1 MTGKWTASLGRRVA
15 LGGWGGEEGWGEG
28 RGRWGVK
35 VRGKG
40 RRCQEEL
47 QVWAVF
53 FRGRTFQILRSR
65 RSTGELSD
73 PRRQPHSLSVSGA
86 ERDGRGDVAPS

>member
-15 LGGWGGEEGWGEG
+15 LGRGVGGEWGW
-28 RGRWGVK
+28 RVK

-47 QVWAVF
+47 QVWAVISRQDVSDTKKSELDGRA
-53 FRGRTFQILRSR
+53 FR
-65 RSTGELSD
+65 
-73 PRRQPHSLSVSGA
+73 PPRQPHSLSVSGA